1 MNATLSKTIACRLSR
16 GLRHLLTPV
25 QRKTSNSTHMHIQTK
40 TPLCLLLVVLL
51 ASVQG
56 TYAQTIKPAPVD
68 LAFEKKLA
76 GWLKETNVPAVGI
89 AIIKNGKIK
98 YAKVFGELRK
108 SDPMRP
114 SLPAPPNTI
123 FQVASL
129 TKPVVEIL
137 TLKLVSDGKW
147 NLDEP
152 LAIYWV
158 DPDVQNDPRHK
169 KLTTRHVLTHQSG
182 FLNWRSLNA
191 SKKLEFMAE
200 PGTKV
205 HYSGEGLE
213 YLRRALEKKF
223 NQSLDRLAQKHVFE
237 PYGMTDTRFF
247 WDASMDES
255 RFAVAH
261 NKEGRPYDI
270 YKNSSANAAD
280 LMLTTV
286 GDYARFAINVLEGR
300 GLSKSVFHDM
310 VRPQAP
316 YPSGKNLF
324 FGLGWMI
331 MPELSNG
338 EYALIHT
345 GNDPGV
351 STVIVLFPKSRRGLI
366 VFTNGENGTEVWTR
380 ILAEAFDVG
389 KEMLGRA

>member
-1 MNATLSKTIACRLSR
+1 M
-16 GLRHLLTPV
+16 
-25 QRKTSNSTHMHIQTK
+25 
-40 TPLCLLLVVLL
+40 PLCLLLVVLL
-51 ASVQG
+51 GSVG
-56 TYAQTIKPAPVD
+56 GAYAQTIKSAPVS
-68 LAFEKKLA
+68 LAFEKKIPE
-76 GWLKETNVPAVGI
+76 WLKETNVPAAGI
-89 AIIKNGKIK
+89 GIIENGKLT
-98 YAKVFGELRK
+98 YTKVFGELRK
-108 SDPMRP
+108 GGPT
-114 SLPAPPNTI
+114 PAPLNSI

-137 TLKLVSDGKW
+137 TLQLVSSGKW

-152 LAIYWV
+152 LANYWV
-158 DPDVQNDPRHK
+158 DPDVQSDPRHK

-182 FLNWRSLNA
+182 FPNWRGAN
-191 SKKLEFMAE
+191 KLEFMAE

-205 HYSGEGLE
+205 NYSGEGLE

-223 NQSLDRLAQKHVFE
+223 NKPLERLARKLLFR
-237 PYGMTDTRFF
+237 PYGMKDTRFF
-247 WDASMDES
+247 WDAAMDES

-270 YKNSSANAAD
+270 NKNTTANAAD

-286 GDYARFAINVLEGR
+286 EDYGRFAVNVLQGK
-300 GLSKSVFHDM
+300 GLSKSVFNQM
-310 VRPQAP
+310 VRPQVP

-324 FGLGWMI
+324 FGLGWMV

-345 GNDPGV
+345 GSDPGV
-351 STVIVLFPKSRRGLI
+351 STVVILFPQTQRGLI
-366 VFTNGENGTEVWTR
+366 VFTNGDNGAQVWTR

>member
-1 MNATLSKTIACRLSR
+1 MHS
-16 GLRHLLTPV
+16 LT
-25 QRKTSNSTHMHIQTK
+25 TK
-40 TPLCLLLVVLL
+40 KVPLCLLLIVLL
-51 ASVQG
+51 GSVEES
-56 TYAQTIKPAPVD
+56 YAQTIKPAPVN
-68 LAFEKKLA
+68 LAFEKRLPE
-76 GWLKETNVPAVGI
+76 WLKETNVPAVGI
-89 AIIKNGKIK
+89 GIIENGKLE
-98 YAKVFGELRK
+98 YTKVFGELRNGGPTH
-108 SDPMRP
+108 S
-114 SLPAPPNTI
+114 PAPQNSI

-137 TLKLVSDGKW
+137 TLKLVTSGKW

-152 LAIYWV
+152 LANYWV
-158 DPDVQNDPRHK
+158 DPDVQTDPRHK
-169 KLTTRHVLTHQSG
+169 KLTTRYVLTHQSG
-182 FLNWRSLNA
+182 FPNWRGAN
-191 SKKLEFMAE
+191 KLEFMAE

-205 HYSGEGLE
+205 KYSGEGLE

-223 NQSLDRLAQKHVFE
+223 NEPLQRLAQKHLFQ
-237 PYGMTDTRFF
+237 PYGMKDTRFF

-261 NKEGRPYDI
+261 NKDGKPYDI
-270 YKNSSANAAD
+270 HKNSSANAAD

-286 GDYARFAINVLEGR
+286 ADYGRFAVNVLQGK
-300 GLSKSVFHDM
+300 GLSKSVFDEM

-316 YPSGKNLF
+316 YPDGKNLF

-345 GNDPGV
+345 GSDPGV
-351 STVIVLFPKSRRGLI
+351 STVVILFPKSQRGLI
-366 VFTNGENGTEVWTR
+366 VFTNGDNGTQVWTR

>member
-1 MNATLSKTIACRLSR
+1 
-16 GLRHLLTPV
+16 
-25 QRKTSNSTHMHIQTK
+25 MHSVPTK
-40 TPLCLLLVVLL
+40 KIPLCLLLVVLL
-51 ASVQG
+51 GSVEG
-56 TYAQTIKPAPVD
+56 TYAQPIKPAPVD
-68 LAFEKKLA
+68 LAFEKKLPD
-76 GWLKETNVPAVGI
+76 WLKETNVPAAGI
-89 AIIKNGKIK
+89 GIIENGKLT
-98 YAKVFGELRK
+98 YTKVFGELRK
-108 SDPMRP
+108 CGPTN
-114 SLPAPPNTI
+114 PAPPNSI

-137 TLKLVSDGKW
+137 TLKLVSSGKW

-152 LAIYWV
+152 LANYWV
-158 DPDVQNDPRHK
+158 DPDVQTDPRHK
-169 KLTTRHVLTHQSG
+169 KLTTRHVLTHRSG
-182 FLNWRSLNA
+182 FPNWRS
-191 SKKLEFMAE
+191 SKLEFMAD

-205 HYSGEGLE
+205 NYSGEGLE

-223 NQSLDRLAQKHVFE
+223 NEPLERLAQKHLFQ
-237 PYGMTDTRFF
+237 PYAMTDTRFF

-270 YKNSSANAAD
+270 KKNSSANAAD
-280 LMLTTV
+280 LLLTTV
-286 GDYARFAINVLEGR
+286 ADYGRFAVNVLQGK
-300 GLSKSVFHDM
+300 GLSKSVFDEM
-310 VRPQAP
+310 VRPQVP

-345 GNDPGV
+345 GSDPGV
-351 STVIVLFPKSRRGLI
+351 STVVVLFPKSQRGLI
-366 VFTNGENGTEVWTR
+366 VFTNGDNGVQVWTR

>member
-1 MNATLSKTIACRLSR
+1 MRSTRTKNTTLY
-16 GLRHLLTPV
+16 
-25 QRKTSNSTHMHIQTK
+25 
-40 TPLCLLLVVLL
+40 LLLVVLL
-51 ASVQG
+51 GSVQG

-68 LAFEKKLA
+68 LSFEKKLPD
-76 GWLKETNVPAVGI
+76 WLKESNVPAAGI
-89 AIIKNGKIK
+89 GIIENGKLK
-98 YAKVFGELRK
+98 YTKVFGELRK
-108 SDPMRP
+108 GGPAR
-114 SLPAPPNTI
+114 PAPANAI

-137 TLKLVSDGKW
+137 TLKLVTTGKW

-152 LAIYWV
+152 LANYWV

-182 FLNWRSLNA
+182 FPNWRYMNKA
-191 SKKLEFMAE
+191 NKLEFMAE

-205 HYSGEGLE
+205 NYSGEGLE
-213 YLRRALEKKF
+213 YLRRALESKF
-223 NQSLDRLAQKHVFE
+223 NEPLERLAQKHLFQ
-237 PYGMTDTRFF
+237 PYGMKDTRFF

-270 YKNSSANAAD
+270 NKNSSANAAD
-280 LMLTTV
+280 LLLTTIT
-286 GDYARFAINVLEGR
+286 DYGRFVVNVLER
-300 GLSKSVFHDM
+300 NGLSTPVFNDM
-310 VRPQAP
+310 VRPQVP

-345 GNDPGV
+345 GSDPGV
-351 STVIVLFPKSRRGLI
+351 STVVVLFPKSRRGLI
-366 VFTNGENGTEVWTR
+366 VFTNGDNGTQVWTR

>member
-1 MNATLSKTIACRLSR
+1 MHSIPIKKIA
-16 GLRHLLTPV
+16 
-25 QRKTSNSTHMHIQTK
+25 
-40 TPLCLLLVVLL
+40 LCLLFIVLL
-51 ASVQG
+51 GNVDG
-56 TYAQTIKPAPVD
+56 TYAQTIKPAQVN
-68 LAFEKKLA
+68 LAFEKKLPE
-76 GWLKETNVPAVGI
+76 WSRETNVPAIGI
-89 AIIKNGKIK
+89 GIIENGKLK
-98 YAKVFGELRK
+98 YIKVFGELRK
-108 SDPMRP
+108 GDPNRLTT
-114 SLPAPPNTI
+114 SAPLNSI

-137 TLKLVSDGKW
+137 TLKLVTIGKW

-152 LAIYWV
+152 LANYWV
-158 DPDVQNDPRHK
+158 DPDVQTDPRHK

-182 FLNWRSLNA
+182 FPNWRWSNGA
-191 SKKLEFMAE
+191 KKLEFMAE

-205 HYSGEGLE
+205 NYSGEGLE

-223 NQSLDRLAQKHVFE
+223 NEPLERLAQKYLFQ
-237 PYGMTDTRFF
+237 PYGMKDTRFF

-261 NKEGRPYDI
+261 NKEGSPYDI
-270 YKNSSANAAD
+270 NKNTSANAAD

-286 GDYARFAINVLEGR
+286 ADYGRFAVNVLQGK
-300 GLSKSVFHDM
+300 GLSKSVFNEM
-310 VRPQAP
+310 VRPQVP

-338 EYALIHT
+338 DYALIHT
-345 GNDPGV
+345 GSDPGV
-351 STVIVLFPKSRRGLI
+351 STVVVLFPKSRRGLI
-366 VFTNGENGTEVWTR
+366 VFTNGDNGTQVWTR

-389 KEMLGRA
+389 KEMLGRG

>member
-1 MNATLSKTIACRLSR
+1 MHSI
-16 GLRHLLTPV
+16 
-25 QRKTSNSTHMHIQTK
+25 STK
-40 TPLCLLLVVLL
+40 KAPLCLLLLL
-51 ASVQG
+51 LLGSVEG

-68 LAFEKKLA
+68 LAFVKKLPD
-76 GWLKETNVPAVGI
+76 WLKETNVPAVGI
-89 AIIKNGKIK
+89 GIIENGKLT
-98 YAKVFGELRK
+98 YTKVFGELRK
-108 SDPMRP
+108 GGPTRQS
-114 SLPAPPNTI
+114 SPAPPNTI

-137 TLKLVSDGKW
+137 TLKLVTSGKW

-152 LAIYWV
+152 LANYWV

-182 FLNWRSLNA
+182 FPNWRYLNA
-191 SKKLEFMAE
+191 SNKLEFMAE

-205 HYSGEGLE
+205 NYSGEGLE

-223 NQSLDRLAQKHVFE
+223 NEPLERLAQKHLFQS
-237 PYGMTDTRFF
+237 YGMKDTRFF

-261 NKEGRPYDI
+261 NKEGKPYDI
-270 YKNSSANAAD
+270 NRNSSANAAD
-280 LMLTTV
+280 LLLTTV
-286 GDYARFAINVLEGR
+286 ADYGRFAVNVLQGK
-300 GLSKSVFHDM
+300 GLSKSVFNEM
-310 VRPQAP
+310 VRPQVP
-316 YPSGKNLF
+316 YPGGKNLF

-338 EYALIHT
+338 DYALIHT
-345 GNDPGV
+345 GSDSGV
-351 STVIVLFPKSRRGLI
+351 STVVVLFPKSQRGLI
-366 VFTNGENGTEVWTR
+366 VFTNGDNGTQVWTR

>member
-1 MNATLSKTIACRLSR
+1 
-16 GLRHLLTPV
+16 
-25 QRKTSNSTHMHIQTK
+25 MHSI
-40 TPLCLLLVVLL
+40 PLCLLIVVLL
-51 ASVQG
+51 ASVDG
-56 TYAQTIKPAPVD
+56 TYAQSIKPAPID
-68 LAFEKKLA
+68 LAFEKKLPD
-76 GWLKETNVPAVGI
+76 WLKETNVPAAGI
-89 AIIKNGKIK
+89 GIIENGKLK
-98 YAKVFGELRK
+98 YTKVFGELRK
-108 SDPMRP
+108 SGPT
-114 SLPAPPNTI
+114 SPAPPNSI

-129 TKPVVEIL
+129 TKPIVEIL
-137 TLKLVSDGKW
+137 TLRLVSNGKW

-152 LAIYWV
+152 LATYWV
-158 DPDVQNDPRHK
+158 DPDVQADPRHK

-182 FLNWRSLNA
+182 FPNWRS
-191 SKKLEFMAE
+191 SKLEFMAD

-205 HYSGEGLE
+205 NYSGEGLE

-223 NQSLDRLAQKHVFE
+223 NEPLERLAQKHLFQ
-237 PYGMTDTRFF
+237 PYAMTDTRFF

-261 NKEGRPYDI
+261 NKEGSPYDI
-270 YKNSSANAAD
+270 NKNSRANAAD
-280 LMLTTV
+280 LLLTTV
-286 GDYARFAINVLEGR
+286 ADYGRFAVNVLQGK
-300 GLSKSVFHDM
+300 GLSKSVFDEM
-310 VRPQAP
+310 VRPQVS

-345 GNDPGV
+345 GSDPGV
-351 STVIVLFPKSRRGLI
+351 STVVVLFPKSQRGLI
-366 VFTNGENGTEVWTR
+366 VFTNGDNGVQVWTR